1 MLPDLESK
9 LRKLGL
15 HVYYSCL
22 VASAT
27 SQQFI
32 NEERAFSNVFLPFL
46 RRINTRMTL
55 IWKVINFSHRLA
67 YINFK
72 FSN

>member
-9 LRKLGL
+9 LRKLDL
-15 HVYYSCL
+15 HIYSCL

-27 SQQFI
+27 SQQCI
-32 NEERAFSNVFLPFL
+32 IEERAFSNVFLPFL
-46 RRINTRMTL
+46 RKINTRMTL
-55 IWKVINFSHRLA
+55 IWKVINFSQRLA
-67 YINFK
+67 FVNFK